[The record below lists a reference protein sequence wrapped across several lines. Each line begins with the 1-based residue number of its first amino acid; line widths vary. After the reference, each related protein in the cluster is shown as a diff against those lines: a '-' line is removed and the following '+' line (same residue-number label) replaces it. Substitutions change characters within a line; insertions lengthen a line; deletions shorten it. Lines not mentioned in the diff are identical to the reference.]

1 MAKIPVSVCI
11 IAKNEEKYIE
21 KCLQKISEYG
31 FEIVVTDTGSTDK
44 TKEIAQKYAD
54 KVIDFVWIDDFSA
67 ARNFCAAQASNNW
80 ILALDCDEYV
90 EHIDLSSLR
99 IIMQKCLRYRGV
111 LRLKSLIY
119 TETGEKRYTSDD
131 VVRFYNKKF
140 FHFKAPVHE
149 QIYPLDPKIDVE
161 DCANIMLPIE
171 VIHYGYLITGVQM
184 QEKQKRNLKLLH
196 SALEKEPENP
206 YLYFQIGQS
215 EFILGNDEEACT
227 FYEKGLSFGVLP
239 DVLYI
244 EMMIESLAT
253 AYVHSGR
260 KQEAQQLMEKY
271 QNQFHTAKYSY
282 VQANVYMDNNQPI
295 KGLLCYVK
303 ATTMA
308 DVDSLGEGLMLCY
321 QNIIEL
327 YKEMGN
333 QEMVSLFTEKYQ
345 RCVAECARILEV

>member
-67 ARNFCAAQASNNW
+67 ARNFCATQASNNW

-184 QEKQKRNLKLLH
+184 QEKQKRNLRLLH

-215 EFILGNDEEACT
+215 EFILGNNEEACT

-345 RCVAECARILEV
+345 RCAAECARILEE